1 MNRLLVLGTRTLALE
16 IADIATEAGF
26 GVAGFVEN
34 LDRARCNEPLEGLPV
49 HWVDDVGGLAAEHM
63 AVCGLATGQR
73 VEYVTQV
80 EALGVRFATVIHP
93 TASISARSSVG
104 EGSIVGPH
112 VVVGAHTVVGRH
124 VLLNRGVLI
133 GHHTTIADCVT
144 VQPGANVA
152 GMCTL
157 AERSFIGMGA
167 VVIDRTNVGAE
178 SVVGAGSVVTRDVPA
193 NVQVMGV
200 PARVVKE
207 GIEGR

>member
-1 MNRLLVLGTRTLALE
+1 VSRLLILGTRTLALE
-16 IADIATEAGF
+16 IADVATEAGF
-26 GVAGFVEN
+26 EVVGFVEN
-34 LDRARCNEPLEGLPV
+34 LDRARCDEPLEGLPV
-49 HWVDDVGGLAAEHM
+49 HWVDDIGAHAAGHM
-63 AVCGLATGQR
+63 AVCGLATGR
-73 VEYVTQV
+73 RAAYLDQV
-80 EALGVRFATVIHP
+80 AALGVKFATVVHP
-93 TASISARSSVG
+93 TASISARSTVG

-133 GHHTTIADCVT
+133 GHHTTIEDYVT

-157 AERSFIGMGA
+157 AERSFVGMGA
-167 VVIDRTNVGAE
+167 VVIDRTTVGGE
-178 SVVGAGSVVTRDVPA
+178 SVVGAGSVVTRDVPP